1 MHYAKQ
7 WRCINGPEE
16 DTCHY
21 GTCLVWYRERGAE
34 QMKNKHWS
42 ANACFVKLKEIS
54 SSVPKSNALRSCH
67 FYTDNKKKNTGLTK
81 YQ

>member
-16 DTCHY
+16 DTCHR

-34 QMKNKHWS
+34 QIMNKHWS

-54 SSVPKSNALRSCH
+54 SSVLKLSEIVISILIIKR
-67 FYTDNKKKNTGLTK
+67 KILG
-81 YQ
+81 